1 MGLLKKLEKNQET
14 NIDLQKENE
23 KLKAKVNEDIKL
35 KNQLSEQKQLL
46 EENISEKNKLENKKN
61 DFTEQITI
69 KNQEIEKFSQEISKL
84 NEDKLKW
91 QKNIKDY
98 TENISKYIDEL
109 NDLLLN
115 LSKDNIDVSMMENM
129 IEKYNSLISTLNIE
143 DLMSNDSNNNLEK
156 NINNLEEQELISIDI
171 LDDITMMIKK
181 TSTEIS

>member
-1 MGLLKKLEKNQET
+1 M
-14 NIDLQKENE
+14 
-23 KLKAKVNEDIKL
+23 
-35 KNQLSEQKQLL
+35 
-46 EENISEKNKLENKKN
+46 ISASSI
-61 DFTEQITI
+61 F
-69 KNQEIEKFSQEISKL
+69 FSQEISKL

-143 DLMSNDSNNNLEK
+143 DLMSNDSNNK
-156 NINNLEEQELISIDI
+156 PFSSSIYF
-171 LDDITMMIKK
+171 
-181 TSTEIS
+181 EIFSV